1 MAKPSSHRLASS
13 THAGRVFG
21 GCTLGKE
28 APSRPSGGPDCAFP
42 AQTAA
47 AAVGDFDRIVMADS
61 ATRLAAV
68 TAAPTSGGPHPPA
81 AGNSQ

>member
-47 AAVGDFDRIVMADS
+47 AAAGDLGRIVMADS

-68 TAAPTSGGPHPPA
+68 TAAPIAGGSRLMTAGHP
-81 AGNSQ
+81 